1 VDDGSTDDIKSKL
14 YDYINEGA
22 IKYYYQSNSGVS
34 EARNKGASISEGQYL
49 IFLDSDDSV
58 TENWLL
64 DYAIMIKKSESDIF
78 ELKSYYSIAKS
89 ELAIKQYNDIITFL
103 RFELTQTPNVRNR
116 NQRNHMMVEAMRMV
130 NIHDRMLEKLNTAFD
145 IYLVD
150 ELKPDKYKSTIY
162 DNLFRYINKNL
173 VSPADQLYRFIQ
185 LNIRNNTS
193 DYNRTFIQRYLI
205 KCEID
210 LSVMLDSKNEDLVNW
225 KTKMYRIFRKFFNE
239 NNTSVSSIS
248 SID

>member
-1 VDDGSTDDIKSKL
+1 MAYDSEYLNTSRSCNYNTSDYETAFDRTDSTEMRMAFNDHIEPLFKLRWRLNMSIEEYIK
-14 YDYINEGA
+14 
-22 IKYYYQSNSGVS
+22 
-34 EARNKGASISEGQYL
+34 
-49 IFLDSDDSV
+49 
-58 TENWLL
+58 T
-64 DYAIMIKKSESDIF
+64 IKKSESDIF

-130 NIHDRMLEKLNTAFD
+130 NIHDRMLEKLNIAFD